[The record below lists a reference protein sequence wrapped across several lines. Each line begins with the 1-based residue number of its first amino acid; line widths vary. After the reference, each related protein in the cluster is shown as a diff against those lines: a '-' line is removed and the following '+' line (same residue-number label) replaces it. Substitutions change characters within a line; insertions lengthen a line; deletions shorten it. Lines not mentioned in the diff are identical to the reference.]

1 MLVVSKPISKE
12 ELEVFSEEITEMNAQ
27 IAQQQEDILS
37 SETRAFAAANALADE
52 MREEAER
59 RVEEAKEISEAQET
73 EEEINNTR
81 RMISEYGKDAFEAEF
96 VSKHRDEELAHAAAV
111 KYIRRHIFDNK
122 CLNRKFQ
129 REDGLTYEEQQEI
142 HLMEAN
148 EAKKK
153 NEASKRRSDAQKKAW
168 EKRRKKQQ
176 EKA

>member
-1 MLVVSKPISKE
+1 MLVKSYVYKITCTETGEYFIGSRGTNINDGVKPE
-12 ELEVFSEEITEMNAQ
+12 NDLWVRYFS
-27 IAQQQEDILS
+27 S
-37 SETRAFAAANALADE
+37 SRAF
-52 MREEAER
+52 
-59 RVEEAKEISEAQET
+59 K
-73 EEEINNTR
+73 

-153 NEASKRRSDAQKKAW
+153 SESSKRRSEAQKKAW

>member
-1 MLVVSKPISKE
+1 MPGEYFIGSRGTNINDGVKPE
-12 ELEVFSEEITEMNAQ
+12 NDLWVRYFS
-27 IAQQQEDILS
+27 S
-37 SETRAFAAANALADE
+37 SRAF
-52 MREEAER
+52 
-59 RVEEAKEISEAQET
+59 K
-73 EEEINNTR
+73 

-148 EAKKK
+148 ESHVKKEEK
-153 NEASKRRSDAQKKAW
+153 QAEKDANRKVW
-168 EKRRKKQQ
+168 EKRRKKKK
-176 EKA
+176 ESIST